1 VRVLYELFNEN
12 VALQGFEAQELN
24 REINIT
30 PSSMVAETAHMN
42 SSRIAEMRRI
52 PTSAI
57 VSLAGISTYP
67 EEHHHL
73 HPLSGRHQ

>member
-1 VRVLYELFNEN
+1 MITECPVRVLYELFNKN

-42 SSRIAEMRRI
+42 SSRIAEMDTHI
-52 PTSAI
+52 GNCF
-57 VSLAGISTYP
+57 AGGHIDLP
-67 EEHHHL
+67 
-73 HPLSGRHQ
+73 